1 MGSSRRLSPVGF
13 TITKKDSNDPI
24 MPSSTKEGEPS
35 LSFSCHH
42 DNLVSYQSIETRYS
56 MHLIRHWSRHGILWN
71 ESMAGDNIY
80 HMRTEWSQKRKLFI
94 CQLYVMNNFY
104 SIYSYFAPQYYW
116 SYDHLIVECG
126 KIRESLIVD
135 GVPKSRGLGSGRCI
149 LKDMRRGNKKRL
161 T

>member
-24 MPSSTKEGEPS
+24 MPSSTKVWRAFPIFF
-35 LSFSCHH
+35 LSPWQSCLIPINW
-42 DNLVSYQSIETRYS
+42 DPVFYAS
-56 MHLIRHWSRHGILWN
+56 IRHWSRHGILWN
-71 ESMAGDNIY
+71 KSMAGDNIY
-80 HMRTEWSQKRKLFI
+80 YMRTEWSQKRKLFI